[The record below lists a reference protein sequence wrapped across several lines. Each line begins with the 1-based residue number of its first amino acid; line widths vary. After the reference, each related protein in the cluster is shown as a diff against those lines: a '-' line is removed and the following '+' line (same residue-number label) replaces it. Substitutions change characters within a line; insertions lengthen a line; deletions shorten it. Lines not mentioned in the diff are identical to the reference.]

1 MSGKGGKKRGAG
13 DDGADPDAVAAAFA
27 DSGPKVKAGTDFEVP
42 DAAWGFLGAQAV
54 DAPASDDSGKA
65 ATEFA
70 QLKEAD
76 KRTLLAETR
85 RYILLKALGGAGTL
99 RAADVAKAVL
109 RAGLYGNPRH
119 IKGPFLV
126 AKVAG
131 ELRDDYG
138 VELAHAHKTFTVGA
152 SWRRLRAQA
161 ARRSARARAAG

>member
-1 MSGKGGKKRGAG
+1 MSGKGGKKRGAGAGAGAG

-42 DAAWGFLGAQAV
+42 DETWDFLGAQAL
-54 DAPASDDSGKA
+54 DAPAGDDSSKA

-76 KRTLLAETR
+76 KRTLLSETR
-85 RYILLKALGGAGTL
+85 RYILQKVLGGVGTL

-131 ELRDDYG
+131 DLRDDYG
-138 VELAHAHKTFTVGA
+138 LELANAHKTFTVGA
-152 SWRRLRAQA
+152 WAPPLRA
-161 ARRSARARAAG
+161 RV